1 MENQIKVT
9 QLPIIAYG
17 FLTQIGE
24 QVTERIKDLNIE
36 GQVATEDTVKA
47 LKEMRTA
54 LTKEFDDY
62 ESQRKAVKEAVTN
75 PYAEF
80 EQSYKVEIAEK
91 YKKAIE
97 DLKNKINQVELEVK
111 TKKRNSVKKYFDE
124 LCIAEGIDFVSF
136 DQLGIEI
143 NLSTSEKKYKEQVT
157 EVVYKIN
164 EDLKLIDTETFK
176 AEILVVYK
184 KTLNASKSITEV
196 RQRKEAERLER
207 ERLQMHETQ
216 RRITNLTALGLVFHD
231 LTRTYNYIQDESVM
245 VSMEKIENSTTD
257 EWRTIQ
263 ENITDTIKALRTEAI
278 SAPETTAP
286 IKQKAQAPQKS
297 EQPVPNVTAEI
308 FEAKFSVTG
317 TFAEL
322 TALKNYLIENK
333 LTYKTI
339 N

>member
-1 MENQIKVT
+1 MENQIRVT

-17 FLTQIGE
+17 FLTQIGVE
-24 QVTERIKDLNIE
+24 VSERINALNIE

-47 LKEMRTA
+47 LKEMRTT

-75 PYAEF
+75 PYSEF
-80 EQSYKVEIAEK
+80 EQTYKVEISEK

-97 DLKNKINQVELEVK
+97 DLKVKINQVELEVK

-124 LCIAEGIDFVSF
+124 LCIAEGIDFVQF

-164 EDLKLIDTETFK
+164 EDLKLIETETFK

-184 KTLNASKSITEV
+184 KSLNASKSITEV

-207 ERLQMHETQ
+207 ERIQMQETQ
-216 RRITNLTALGLVFHD
+216 RRISNLTSLGLVFHD

-245 VSMEKIENSTTD
+245 VSMEKIENCTSD

-263 ENITDTIKALRTEAI
+263 ENITDTIKALKTETI
-278 SAPETTAP
+278 SAPVT
-286 IKQKAQAPQKS
+286 KAAEEYISAKK
-297 EQPVPNVTAEI
+297 EQPAPNVPSEI

-339 N
+339 K